1 MERRLNTPLLL
12 RHTCLSSEIDL
23 KNPNVAQMSVFLC
36 YLLYCIF
43 IYHQKPCLCLHS
55 VAQTNLSLEE
65 TQEPTSAFSFL
76 PAESE
81 SADSPLSSG
90 NKRPRDHR
98 EAERH
103 WLLRRRRSTLFP
115 NGVKV
120 CPDESVTEAEAKHVK
135 YFQVRGK
142 QTSESLGSVM
152 AYKHG
157 YHICC
162 IHIIS

>member
-1 MERRLNTPLLL
+1 MSFFGGYL
-12 RHTCLSSEIDL
+12 
-23 KNPNVAQMSVFLC
+23 SVFLC
-36 YLLYCIF
+36 YLSNCIF

-65 TQEPTSAFSFL
+65 TQEPASAISFL
-76 PAESE
+76 PTESE
-81 SADSPLSSG
+81 SADSSLSRG

-120 CPDESVTEAEAKHVK
+120 CPDESVTEAVANHVK

-142 QTSESLGSVM
+142 QTSKSLDSVM
-152 AYKHG
+152 AFKHG
-157 YHICC
+157 YQTWHSNMLYLII
-162 IHIIS
+162 IHNL